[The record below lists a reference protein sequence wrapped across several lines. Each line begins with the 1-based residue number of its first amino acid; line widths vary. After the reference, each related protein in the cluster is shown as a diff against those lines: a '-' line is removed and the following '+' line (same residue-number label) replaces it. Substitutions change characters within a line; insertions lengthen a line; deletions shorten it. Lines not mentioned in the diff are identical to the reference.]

1 MTLSISLQLI
11 LVILVVGGVTEFSS
25 SNVTIQVLGLKFVKI
40 AGPIIFPDLPV
51 TVTTSP
57 GCKFLKILHTPPEQP
72 NKLHKNKFI
81 PPLNNI
87 LYHMKVCRMMCR
99 QVTFKREKI

>member
-1 MTLSISLQLI
+1 M
-11 LVILVVGGVTEFSS
+11 
-25 SNVTIQVLGLKFVKI
+25 TIQVLGLKFVKT

-57 GCKFLKILHTPPEQP
+57 GCKFLKILHIPPEQR
-72 NKLHKNKFI
+72 NKLHKNKFV

-87 LYHMKVCRMMCR
+87 LYHMKVCRRMCR
-99 QVTFKREKI
+99 QVTFRREEFKLKNMIEIKKDILMNAKIIDRIKTI